1 MELFIMAEDQLVF
14 RKGVSMNI
22 MRQTSF
28 LIHQSTFQCGAVS
41 SYLMKGDNDDD
52 ENDVESLF

>member
-1 MELFIMAEDQLVF
+1 MAEDQLVF

-52 ENDVESLF
+52 ENDAESLF